1 MTKIDYY
8 ISLFCSTI
16 LLSLK
21 TLGIPFI
28 IAAICFFIF
37 GFKEFPVWIWFLSY
51 GIIENWKSCR
61 SALNLMLIG
70 MIREDNEDGKN

>member
-8 ISLFCSTI
+8 ISLVCSTV

-21 TLGIPFI
+21 TLGVPFI
-28 IAAICFFIF
+28 IAAMCFFIF
-37 GFKEFPVWIWFLSY
+37 DFKSFPLWIWFLSY
-51 GIIENWKSCR
+51 GILENWKSCR

-70 MIREDNEDGKN
+70 MTRENDEDGE

>member
-8 ISLFCSTI
+8 ISLVCSTV

-28 IAAICFFIF
+28 IAAMCFFIF
-37 GFKEFPVWIWFLSY
+37 DFKSFPLWIWFLSY
-51 GIIENWKSCR
+51 GILENWKSCR

-70 MIREDNEDGKN
+70 MTRGNDKDEE

>member
-8 ISLFCSTI
+8 ISLVCSTV

-21 TLGIPFI
+21 TLGVPFI
-28 IAAICFFIF
+28 IAAMCFFIF
-37 GFKEFPVWIWFLSY
+37 DFKSFPLWIWFLSY
-51 GIIENWKSCR
+51 GILENWKSCR

-70 MIREDNEDGKN
+70 MTRGNDEDGKN

>member
-61 SALNLMLIG
+61 SALNLMLLG
-70 MIREDNEDGKN
+70 MTRGNDEND

>member
-8 ISLFCSTI
+8 ISLVCSTV

-28 IAAICFFIF
+28 IAAMCFFIF
-37 GFKEFPVWIWFLSY
+37 DFKSFPLWIWFLSY
-51 GIIENWKSCR
+51 GILENWKSCR
-61 SALNLMLIG
+61 SALILMLIG
-70 MIREDNEDGKN
+70 MTRENDEDGKN

>member
-8 ISLFCSTI
+8 ISLVCSTV

-21 TLGIPFI
+21 TLGVPFI
-28 IAAICFFIF
+28 IAAMCFFIF
-37 GFKEFPVWIWFLSY
+37 DFKSFPLWIWFLSY
-51 GIIENWKSCR
+51 GILENWKSCR

-70 MIREDNEDGKN
+70 MTRMSDKDEE

>member
-8 ISLFCSTI
+8 ISLVCSTI

-28 IAAICFFIF
+28 IAGICFFIF
-37 GFKEFPVWIWFLSY
+37 GFKEFPMWIWFLSY
-51 GIIENWKSCR
+51 WILENWKSCR

-70 MIREDNEDGKN
+70 MTRGNNEDEE

>member
-8 ISLFCSTI
+8 ISLVCSTF

-28 IAAICFFIF
+28 IAAMCFFIF
-37 GFKEFPVWIWFLSY
+37 DFKSFPLWIWFLSY
-51 GIIENWKSCR
+51 EILENWKSCR

-70 MIREDNEDGKN
+70 MTREDSEDGKN